1 MPPPFLGYFFLLED
15 CYEQFR
21 RPVRN
26 MEPYFEVD
34 PVFTDASYA
43 KRYEILCRRL
53 VRERLYTSACLVLA
67 TNAKK
72 TTINQPAED
81 LTFQRFAAA
90 LKGHVVT
97 FLG

>member
-1 MPPPFLGYFFLLED
+1 VPPPFLGYLFLLED
-15 CYEQFR
+15 CPEVHK
-21 RPVRN
+21 PVRSA
-26 MEPYFEVD
+26 EPYFEVD
-34 PVFTDASYA
+34 PVFHDASYA

-53 VRERLYTSACLVLA
+53 VLERLYTSACLMLA

-72 TTINQPAED
+72 TAITQPAPD

-90 LKGHVVT
+90 LKGHAVT